1 MKPVVHGELEIQI
14 LKIIWEKKD
23 CSPREVLDEIQKERD
38 MALTTISTVLG
49 RLHTKRVLIRK
60 KTKGRVRYSPKLSK
74 EAYGANT
81 VKEFVDSLVDSF
93 GNTAITSFAKGVKG
107 LPDDQLKKLIYLL
120 RKYENK

>member
-1 MKPVVHGELEIQI
+1 MKSVVHGELEIQV
-14 LKIIWEKKD
+14 LKIVWEKKD
-23 CSPREVLDEIQKERD
+23 CSPREVLDEIQKERN
-38 MALTTISTVLG
+38 MALTTISTVLE
-49 RLHTKRVLIRK
+49 RLHAKGILVRK

-81 VKEFVDSLVDSF
+81 VKEFVGSLLDSF

-120 RKYENK
+120 KKYENK